1 MGTIFTEDEKD
12 MILKNGEKVF
22 IISRRIFEKD
32 LRRHFVGEVLESN
45 EAVARVRGYA
55 FVYDDIN
62 SDFVRREELR
72 TRIIP
77 LTDAGYIINLLPSE
91 VVLEEISYQTD
102 ERNQRTIT
110 DGKTFQLNISEFS
123 ARR

>member
-1 MGTIFTEDEKD
+1 

-91 VVLEEISYQTD
+91 AVLEEISYQTD